1 MLKPQMDQSLV
12 KSTVRYVENVEDLR
26 NEFIF
31 LFGEGVSPEKQNDE
45 NCIIARSA

>member
-1 MLKPQMDQSLV
+1 MPLEESF
-12 KSTVRYVENVEDLR
+12 SAFDLR

-31 LFGEGVSPEKQNDE
+31 LFGDGVSPEMTE